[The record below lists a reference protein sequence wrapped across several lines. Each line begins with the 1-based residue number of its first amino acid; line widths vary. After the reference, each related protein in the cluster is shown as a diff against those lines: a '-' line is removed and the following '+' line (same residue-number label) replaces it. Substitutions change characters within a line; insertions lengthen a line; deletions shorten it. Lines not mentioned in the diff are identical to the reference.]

1 MGGPAIRRT
10 VGARDG
16 ADELQGRDLPRVR
29 GKRIRPYH
37 DPTTTLAGLHVTIGI
52 MHRTWPRIIAHAD
65 MDAFYASVEQL
76 DDPSLRGRPLLIG
89 PNSQRGVVL
98 TASYEARPYGVA
110 SAMPMARAR
119 RLCPDAL
126 IVAPRFERYTEIS
139 EQVMNVFGNFS
150 PDVEALSLDEAFLD
164 MSGSEHLFG
173 PPIAIGRKLKEA
185 VQNATGLVVS
195 VGVSGT
201 KYVAKV
207 ASDFGKPDGLIV
219 VPPHEAMRW
228 LAPMPV
234 SRLWGAGAKTQQR
247 LTTLGFNTIGDIAD
261 APADYLDE
269 QLGVMGRRFYA
280 LAHGEDPREVALS
293 RRSKSIGSDRT
304 LARDVHRRADIEL
317 HLHHSAD
324 DVGRR
329 LRRRGYVASGVRVK
343 LKTADF
349 RLLTRQRRLARS
361 TDVAATLH
369 ATALQLLDE
378 FDDPGPFR
386 LVGLAAYDLVRVA
399 DEAQLDIFSDDSRQ
413 RRLETTIDS
422 LTTRFGRDTVRRAS
436 GLRDGVV
443 NRIAPNLDFLDD
455 EEDA

>member
-1 MGGPAIRRT
+1 M
-10 VGARDG
+10 
-16 ADELQGRDLPRVR
+16 Q
-29 GKRIRPYH
+29 
-37 DPTTTLAGLHVTIGI
+37 
-52 MHRTWPRIIAHAD
+52 RTWPRIIAHAD
-65 MDAFYASVEQL
+65 MDAFYAAVEQL
-76 DDPSLRGRPLLIG
+76 DDPSLRGKPLLIG
-89 PNSQRGVVL
+89 PNSNRGVVL
-98 TASYEARPYGVA
+98 TASYEARPYGVS

-119 RLCPDAL
+119 KMCPQAL
-126 IVAPRFERYTEIS
+126 IVPPRFERYTEIS
-139 EQVMNVFGNFS
+139 EQVMKVFGDFS
-150 PDVEALSLDEAFLD
+150 PEVEALSLDEAFLD

-173 PPIAIGRKLKEA
+173 GPAAIGRKLKEA
-185 VQNATGLVVS
+185 VKEATGLIVS

-207 ASDFGKPDGLIV
+207 ASDFGKPDGLVV
-219 VPPHEAMRW
+219 VPPQDAMSW

-247 LTTLGFNTIGDIAD
+247 LIALGFNTIGDIAAVD
-261 APADYLDE
+261 SEYLDE
-269 QLGVMGRRFYA
+269 QLGGVGRRFHA
-280 LAHGEDPREVALS
+280 LAHGEDPREVAVS

-304 LARDVHRRADIEL
+304 LARDVHRRADIVL

-329 LRRRGYVASGVRVK
+329 LRRRGYVAAGVRVK

-349 RLLTRQRRLARS
+349 RLLTRQRRLTRS

-369 ATALQLLDE
+369 AAALALLDE

-386 LVGLAAYDLVRVA
+386 LVGLAAYDLVRVI
-399 DEAQLDIFSDDSRQ
+399 DDAQLDIFADGARQ
-413 RRLETTIDS
+413 RRLEAAIDS
-422 LTTRFGRDTVRRAS
+422 LTVRFGRDTVRRAS

-455 EEDA
+455 EDEDDA